1 MIATVTI
8 NPSID
13 QHMVIDKLVKDDAI
27 RVREIR
33 RFPGGKGINVSRAVK
48 ELGGETVAFSVAGG
62 CAGYMLKSL
71 LTDQGIFF
79 QAIEVPQETR
89 INVIVTDQSD
99 KTQTRMS
106 AEGPRMEL
114 KDVDELF
121 KKILSCVP
129 FPEWWVLGGSLP
141 PGVPSDFYARLI
153 TLLQGQGAKCILDA
167 DDEPLKLGI
176 QSKPYLIKPN
186 EYEMERLAGRSL
198 TSESSLVEA
207 ATEIVESGIEMVV
220 VTLGKK
226 GALVVTRELVCYAT
240 TPQVPVKSRV
250 GAGDSFLAGFVTG
263 LVRKS
268 SLEETLR
275 FAMACGTAAI
285 MNDGTALCRSADV
298 EKILPQIKTREIK
311 PVTKLRPKNQETK
324 NKRDVVCGMSV
335 DPGVS
340 SFSVVFDGQDY
351 RFCSLKC
358 RESFQKNPRHFIE
371 VETIKSNKG

>member
-1 MIATVTI
+1 MIGTITI

-13 QHMVIDKLVKDDAI
+13 QHMMIDKLVKDDAI

-114 KDVDELF
+114 KEVDELI
-121 KKILSCVP
+121 KKIISCVP

-141 PGVPSDFYARLI
+141 PGVPNDFYARLI
-153 TLLQGQGAKCILDA
+153 MLLQGQGAKCILDA

-198 TSESSLVEA
+198 TSESSLIEA
-207 ATEIVESGIEMVV
+207 AMDIVESGVRMVV

-226 GALVVTRELVCYAT
+226 GALIVTRDLIYHAN

-263 LVRKS
+263 LVRKY

-285 MNDGTALCRSADV
+285 MNDGTALCRNADV
-298 EKILPQIKTREIK
+298 ENILPQIQTLEIK
-311 PVTKLRPKNQETK
+311 SAGGVKAREQAIKKEK
-324 NKRDVVCGMSV
+324 DVVCGMEV
-335 DPGVS
+335 DS
-340 SFSVVFDGQDY
+340 SISGFTTNLDGSCY

-358 RESFQKNPRHFIE
+358 QESFNKNPKKYAKAVIA
-371 VETIKSNKG
+371 N